1 MYGSRELCDVVLKAC
16 AFRPEDRFSSASQMR
31 EALLE
36 CREKTERT
44 ESIEKKLHF
53 SDDTAVEN
61 PYRLSTG
68 SGPED
73 PVQRRGETILETS
86 LRKSSGPLSEAPILP
101 GIRKGPAAK
110 KTDLH
115 APEGGRK
122 RKDDW
127 SESTFRPAGDLT

>member
-1 MYGSRELCDVVLKAC
+1 
-16 AFRPEDRFSSASQMR
+16 MR

-36 CREKTERT
+36 CRDKTERT
-44 ESIEKKLHF
+44 ERIEKKLHF

-73 PVQRRGETILETS
+73 PVQRRGGTILETS

-101 GIRKGPAAK
+101 GIRKGSAVK
-110 KTDLH
+110 KRILMCLKG
-115 APEGGRK
+115 AGKK
-122 RKDDW
+122 RMIGLKVL
-127 SESTFRPAGDLT
+127 SGLQGI